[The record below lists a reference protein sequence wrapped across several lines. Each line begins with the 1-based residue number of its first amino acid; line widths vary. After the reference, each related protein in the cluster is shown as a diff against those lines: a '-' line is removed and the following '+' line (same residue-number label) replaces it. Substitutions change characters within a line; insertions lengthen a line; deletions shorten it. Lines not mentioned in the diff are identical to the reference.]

1 MEVVMADKSLI
12 GTDLGTVTF
21 PVERGKVRE
30 FANAILDDN
39 PAFQEEKA
47 PAPLTF
53 SMTRSF
59 WPTEGGDMSKININY
74 AMVVHGGQE
83 FEYLGPV
90 RVGDTLTGRSRIA
103 DVYEKEGKR
112 GGTMGFYVFETTFAN
127 QKGEDVLISR
137 NVIIERGVPS

>member
-1 MEVVMADKSLI
+1 MMADKSII

-30 FANAILDDN
+30 FANAILEDN
-39 PAFQEEKA
+39 PVFQDERA

-59 WPTEGGDMSKININY
+59 WPNEGGDMSKISINY

-90 RVGDTLTGRSRIA
+90 HVGDTLTGRTRVA
-103 DVYEKEGKR
+103 DAYEKEGKR
-112 GGTMGFYVFETTFAN
+112 GGTMSFYVFETTFAN
-127 QKGEDVLISR
+127 QDGQDVLISR
-137 NVIIERGVPS
+137 NVLIERGVPKS

>member
-1 MEVVMADKSLI
+1 MEVAMADKSLI

-39 PAFQEEKA
+39 PAFQDPQG

-90 RVGDTLTGRSRIA
+90 RVGDTLTGRSTIA

-112 GGTMGFYVFETTFAN
+112 GGKMNFWIFETTFAN
-127 QKGEDVLISR
+127 QNGEDVLISR
-137 NVIIERGVPS
+137 NVLIERGAPS

>member
-1 MEVVMADKSLI
+1 MADKSII

-30 FANAILDDN
+30 FANAILEDN
-39 PAFQEEKA
+39 PAFQEQDS

-59 WPTEGGDMSKININY
+59 WPNEGGDMSKININY

-90 RVGDTLTGRSRIA
+90 KVGDTLTGRTRVA
-103 DVYEKEGKR
+103 DAYEKEGKR
-112 GGTMGFYVFETTFAN
+112 GGTMSFYVFETTFAN
-127 QKGEDVLISR
+127 QDGRDVLISR
-137 NVIIERGVPS
+137 NVLIERGVPS

>member
-1 MEVVMADKSLI
+1 MADKSII

-30 FANAILDDN
+30 FANAILEDN
-39 PAFQEEKA
+39 PAYQDPQA

-59 WPTEGGDMSKININY
+59 WPNEGGDMSKLNINF

-83 FEYLGPV
+83 FDYLGPV
-90 RVGDTLTGRSRIA
+90 KVGDTLTGRTVVS

-112 GGTMGFYVFETTFAN
+112 GGVMSFYVFETTFAN
-127 QKGEDVLISR
+127 QDGVDVLKSR
-137 NVIIERGVPS
+137 NVIIERGAPS

>member
-1 MEVVMADKSLI
+1 MADKSLI

-30 FANAILDDN
+30 FANAILEDN
-39 PAFQEEKA
+39 PVYQDAQA

-90 RVGDTLTGRSRIA
+90 KVGDTLTGRTRVA
-103 DVYEKEGKR
+103 DAYEKEGKR
-112 GGTMGFYVFETTFAN
+112 GGVMSFYVFETTFAN
-127 QKGEDVLISR
+127 QNGEDVLISR
-137 NVIIERGVPS
+137 NILIERGVPA

>member
-1 MEVVMADKSLI
+1 MADKSLI

-39 PAFQEEKA
+39 PVYQEEGP

-53 SMTRSF
+53 SMAQAF
-59 WPTEGGDMSKININY
+59 WPREAGDLSKININY

-83 FEYLGPV
+83 FEYLAPV
-90 RVGDTLTGRSRIA
+90 RAGDTLTGRSRVA
-103 DVYEKEGKR
+103 DAYEKEGKR
-112 GGTMGFYVFETTFAN
+112 GGTMSFYVFETTFAN
-127 QKGEDVLISR
+127 QDGDDVLISR
-137 NVIIERGVPS
+137 NVLIERGAPTS

>member
-1 MEVVMADKSLI
+1 MADKSLI
-12 GTDLGTVTF
+12 GTEMGTVSF
-21 PVERGKVRE
+21 PVERGKIRE

-39 PAFQEEKA
+39 PIYQEERA

-53 SMTRSF
+53 SMTQSF
-59 WPTEGGDMSKININY
+59 WPREGGDLSKVNINY

-90 RVGDTLTGRSRIA
+90 HAGDTLTGRSRIA

-112 GGTMGFYVFETTFAN
+112 GGTMNFWVFETTFAN

-137 NVIIERGVPS
+137 NVLIERGAPSA

>member
-1 MEVVMADKSLI
+1 MADKSLI
-12 GTDLGTVTF
+12 GTEMGTVSF

-39 PAFQEEKA
+39 PIYQEERP

-53 SMTRSF
+53 SMTQSF
-59 WPTEGGDMSKININY
+59 WPREGGDLSKVNINY

-90 RVGDTLTGRSRIA
+90 HAGDTLTGRSRIA

-112 GGTMGFYVFETTFAN
+112 GGTMNFWVFETTFAN

-137 NVIIERGVPS
+137 NVLIERGAPSA

>member
-1 MEVVMADKSLI
+1 MEVAMADKSLI

-39 PAFQEEKA
+39 PVYQEERA

-90 RVGDTLTGRSRIA
+90 CVGDTLTGRSKIA

-112 GGTMGFYVFETTFAN
+112 GGTMNFWVFETTFAN
-127 QKGEDVLISR
+127 QAGEDVLISR
-137 NVIIERGVPS
+137 NILIERGVPS

>member
-1 MEVVMADKSLI
+1 MADKSII

-30 FANAILDDN
+30 FANAILEDN
-39 PAFQEEKA
+39 PAFQEHEA

-59 WPTEGGDMSKININY
+59 WPNEGGDMSKININY

-90 RVGDTLTGRSRIA
+90 KVGDTLTGRTRVA
-103 DVYEKEGKR
+103 DAYEKEGKR
-112 GGTMGFYVFETTFAN
+112 GGRMSFYVFETTFAN
-127 QKGEDVLISR
+127 QDGRDVLISR
-137 NVIIERGVPS
+137 NVLIERGVPS

>member
-1 MEVVMADKSLI
+1 MADKSII
-12 GTDLGTVTF
+12 GTDLGIVTF

-30 FANAILDDN
+30 FAGAILEDN
-39 PAFQEEKA
+39 PVYQDQDA

-59 WPTEGGDMSKININY
+59 WPNEGGDMSKLNINF

-83 FEYLGPV
+83 FDYLGPV
-90 RVGDTLTGRSRIA
+90 KVGDTLTGRTVVS

-112 GGTMGFYVFETTFAN
+112 GGVMSFYVFETTFAN
-127 QKGEDVLISR
+127 QNGEDVLISR
-137 NVIIERGVPS
+137 NILIERGVPA